1 MVSFYE
7 TYTSAAF
14 IGLTSRLKLNNRFV
28 PTLSAQIENSEI
40 VSAKMTQLT
49 GGQIAKGKFFEYGFY
64 GMNGNEG
71 QGVSSNN
78 RAILLPSTCSIG
90 L

>member
-14 IGLTSRLKLNNRFV
+14 IGITSRLKLNNRFV

-49 GGQIAKGKFFEYGFY
+49 GGQIAKGKFFEYGLY
-64 GMNGNEG
+64 GMNGKDGRN
-71 QGVSSNN
+71 VSK
-78 RAILLPSTCSIG
+78 P
-90 L
+90 